1 MIEFTNVNF
10 IREKQ
15 HIIKDFSWH
24 IHEKENWVILGLNGA
39 GKSTIL
45 QMMCGDLWPSSGQL
59 RVLNYQ
65 FGRSSIPELRKEIGW
80 VSSAIQSKFMPHEKA
95 ETIVLSGKF
104 ASIGIY
110 QQTTDKDKAQ
120 AKEVLS
126 DCGGERLIGKPY
138 AVLSQGEK
146 QIVMIARALMNQPRL
161 LILDEPCT
169 GLDLFARE
177 DLLNKID
184 SLSAKP
190 DAPALLYVSHHTEE
204 IMPCF
209 QKVLLLKDGEIYSQG
224 NKPDMLS
231 QEKLNGFYPSPV
243 KISQLDTDRL
253 IVLPSIKN

>member
-1 MIEFTNVNF
+1 MIEFTHVNF
-10 IREKQ
+10 IREKR

-24 IHEKENWVILGLNGA
+24 IQGKENWVILGLNGA
-39 GKSTIL
+39 GKSTLL

-59 RVLNYQ
+59 RVLEYQ
-65 FGRSSIPELRKEIGW
+65 FGKSSIPELRKEIGW

-110 QQTTDKDKAQ
+110 QKTTIEDKERAL
-120 AKEVLS
+120 EVLS
-126 DCGGERLIGKPY
+126 DCSGERLIGKPY

-177 DLLNKID
+177 ELLNKINNIT
-184 SLSAKP
+184 KKKN
-190 DAPALLYVSHHTEE
+190 APALLYVSHHTEE

-209 QKVLLLKDGEIYSQG
+209 QNVLLLKNGEINAKG
-224 NKPDMLS
+224 KRTDMLT
-231 QEKLNGFYPSPV
+231 EDVLNGFYPAPV
-243 KISQLDTDRL
+243 TISHLASERL
-253 IVLPSIKN
+253 IVLPQL